1 MRNKCEL
8 EPSEIVAH
16 GQITSDPYKKKSPKD
31 EGGTKHEK
39 RLREN

>member
-31 EGGTKHEK
+31 EGGD
-39 RLREN
+39 